1 MQWVELTIRT
11 TTQGADAMAQVL
23 MDEGIAGVSIEDA
36 ADLQLYRRKSDEW
49 DYIDE
54 TIFADHGDVVY
65 VKGYIAM
72 EKKVYGAINSIMERA
87 ARIAEMDEPGF
98 DPGAGEVLVKLV
110 QDEDWAEN
118 WKQYYKPFTVGERLA
133 VKPCW
138 EAYDA
143 PGRTVVEL
151 EPGAAFGTGQHET
164 TLMCLS
170 LCERYV
176 TPDSLVLD
184 IGCGTGILGIA
195 AVKLGAQFATS
206 VDRDEVAVSA
216 CKHNA
221 ALNGCLDRMEVLEGN
236 LADKVHGKYDLIF
249 ANIVADAVIALL
261 PQAKHLMAKGATIVC
276 SGIIL
281 EREADVLQA
290 AQAQG
295 LCVDARC
302 NRGEWV
308 ALALKAAGKKHAEKA
323 EKPPR
328 EKRTRQGH
336 A

>member
-23 MDEGIAGVSIEDA
+23 MDEGITGVSIEDA

-72 EKKVYGAINSIMERA
+72 EKEVQGAINRIMERA
-87 ARIAEMDEPGF
+87 AQIAEMDEPGF
-98 DPGAGEVLVKLV
+98 DAGAGDVLVKLV

-118 WKQYYKPFTVGERLA
+118 WKQYYKPFTVGEKLA

-138 EAYDA
+138 EDYDA
-143 PGRTVVEL
+143 KGRTVVEL

-170 LCERYV
+170 LCEQYV
-176 TPDSLVLD
+176 TPESLVLD

-195 AVKLGAQFATS
+195 AVKLGAKFATS

-221 ALNGCLDRMEVLEGN
+221 ELNGCLASMEVIEGN
-236 LADKVHGKYDLIF
+236 LADKVRGKYDLIF
-249 ANIVADAVIALL
+249 ANIVADAVISLL
-261 PQAKHLMAKGATIVC
+261 PQAKKLMAKGAAIVC

-281 EREADVLQA
+281 DREDDVLQA
-290 AQAQG
+290 AQVLG
-295 LCVDARC
+295 LCVDDRR

-308 ALALKAAGKKHAEKA
+308 ALAFKMSEKKPREKA
-323 EKPPR
+323 EKKPKEER
-328 EKRTRQGH
+328 QKRGR